1 MEGYLPGLCGIKYVA
16 DKKSGHD
23 VVCFTKDFSAPLAK
37 DQALNHQLQAL
48 TTKKLELTLFQ
59 GQQNIEI
66 PQASLIFHR

>member
-1 MEGYLPGLCGIKYVA
+1 MEGYMPGLCGIKYVA

-48 TTKKLELTLFQ
+48 TY
-59 GQQNIEI
+59 I
-66 PQASLIFHR
+66 SSSRRS